1 MNVDSG
7 GLWRQL
13 CGRGRPLGELAGAR
27 LRAAPNALAAL
38 ALERATRDRLVI
50 FDPAMARLIR
60 PLVLP
65 EDLAAWHVTAA
76 DRWVV
81 AVPESDAATVPALP
95 ALARHLNSLPV
106 PPHTS
111 PDQPWWALPDAI
123 AVIPPPPYLIV
134 AGDAPTVAWH
144 PTPAL
149 VAGPAALLAP
159 ADPYWLALLGSALG
173 LALLRAGPLAEF
185 PVAEAPGPAQAN
197 LAGLALAAANL
208 AAQIDTLERAV
219 LRRLLADFAPPGVSP
234 GPLLRRWWQ
243 LDFAALHAAVN
254 SELRNDIPE
263 RFRPTWAQIH
273 NDQCATHNEAST
285 RLASLAHAIDTQVAA
300 LYGLSNF
307 PF

>member
-7 GLWRQL
+7 ALWAQL

-27 LRAAPNALAAL
+27 LRAAPVVLAAL

-50 FDPAMARLIR
+50 FDPATTRLIR

-65 EDLAAWHVTAA
+65 ADLAAWHVIAA
-76 DRWVV
+76 ERWVV
-81 AVPESDAATVPALP
+81 AVPQGEATTVPALP

-106 PPHTS
+106 PPNAS
-111 PDQPWWALPDAI
+111 PDQPWWALPE
-123 AVIPPPPYLIV
+123 AVTIMPPPPYLII

-144 PTPAL
+144 TTPAL
-149 VAGPAALLAP
+149 VAGPAALIAS
-159 ADPYWLALLGSALG
+159 AEPYWLALLGSALG

-208 AAQIDTLERAV
+208 ATQIDTLERAV
-219 LRRLLADFAPPGVSP
+219 LRRLLADFAPPGVPP

-243 LDFAALHAAVN
+243 LDFAALHAAVKR
-254 SELRNDIPE
+254 ELRNDIPE

-273 NDQCATHNEAST
+273 NDECTTHSVASA
-285 RLASLAHAIDTQVAA
+285 RLASLVHAIDAQVAA
-300 LYGLSNF
+300 LYGL
-307 PF
+307 PLPAA